1 MQRGAERALVRSLA
15 IGFTAVCVSACVTDS
30 HHRAGTMPSGQG
42 PSVAFESI
50 DGATPAVFQKLV
62 QKLNDEAAARQVP
75 VVSRE
80 GYAPYRIR
88 GYVAA
93 SVVKKQ
99 AVVSWVWD
107 IYDGETRRA
116 ARLAGE
122 EKAGPAGSDAW
133 NAVDN
138 DGVLGRIARSGM
150 DQLAAFLA
158 GPAGAVPVPAV
169 PGAPAENR
177 QLTVAATDDFR
188 PEVHKIIGWRPR
200 PRPKTRL
207 RPAAGRLGRPP
218 PCRRTGRAAHRSR
231 WPPARSERRAT
242 AQKA

>member
-188 PEVHKIIGWRPR
+188 PEVHKIY
-200 PRPKTRL
+200 RL
-207 RPAAGRLGRPP
+207 AATAESENEVAPGSRPAGPTAPLPPHRPS
-218 PCRRTGRAAHRSR
+218 RAPQQVA
-231 WPPARSERRAT
+231 ARAF
-242 AQKA
+242 